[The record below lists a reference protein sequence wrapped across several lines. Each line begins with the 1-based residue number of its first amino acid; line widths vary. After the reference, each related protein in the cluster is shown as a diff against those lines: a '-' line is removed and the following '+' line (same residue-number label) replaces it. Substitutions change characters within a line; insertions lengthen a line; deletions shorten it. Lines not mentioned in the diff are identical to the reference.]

1 MTKRNGFRNGKQLY
15 KCQNCGHQ
23 FRQRRGLSEE
33 DIWSLYLDGKQT
45 AEEVSRMAGV
55 SLSTVRRRLSL
66 VERTWVQPCLTG
78 EGYVHID
85 ATYWGHNWGVMLA
98 LDDATGRVLYMDF
111 IRHETVNDYRTAIES
126 IEARGYCIKGLII
139 DGMHSLFKEFAR
151 YPIQMCHFHMI
162 SIIRRYLT
170 KNPRLKAARE
180 LRRIVFTITITD
192 RDTFIC
198 EYQKWKSDYA
208 QTINR
213 RSVSKK
219 TGSSHYTHRR
229 LRTAM
234 HSVDFYL
241 PYLFTFQREDCQGM
255 PNTNNKIEG
264 TFTDLKK
271 NLNVHS
277 GLSMENRKRFIC
289 GFFLAS
295 CEI

>member
-1 MTKRNGFRNGKQLY
+1 
-15 KCQNCGHQ
+15 
-23 FRQRRGLSEE
+23 
-33 DIWSLYLDGKQT
+33 
-45 AEEVSRMAGV
+45 MAGV

-78 EGYVHID
+78 ERYVHID

-126 IEARGYCIKGLII
+126 IEARGYCIKGIII
-139 DGMHSLFKEFAR
+139 DGMHSLFMEFSR

-198 EYQKWKSDYA
+198 EYQKWKSDYT
-208 QTINR
+208 QIINR